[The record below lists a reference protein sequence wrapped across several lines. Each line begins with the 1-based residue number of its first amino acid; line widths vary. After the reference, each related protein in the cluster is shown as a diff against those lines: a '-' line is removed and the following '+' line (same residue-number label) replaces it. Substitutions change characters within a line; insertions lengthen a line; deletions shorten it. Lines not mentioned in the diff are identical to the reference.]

1 MYLFADLPVPLSTI
15 LFYTLLTLLI
25 RQNKMSFLNNLAN
38 QFMHQGGSGQHQ
50 QQEQQGYGN
59 QGYPPQGGY
68 GGQQYGGQ
76 QHPQNDGRPHPPAPW
91 IAEWDNYENRWVY
104 INRENGQRTHEF
116 PQQGYGGGYQQQS
129 YQQGGY
135 SGGYGGQPQQQMQ
148 EQHKSHNGR
157 NMAFGA
163 IAGVAGG
170 ALLMHEGEKVH
181 EDWDKDKYRAEE
193 RFDDAR
199 YDVDYDAR
207 RAGNYVEGIP
217 DRVAYD
223 VGRDEQRIEE

>member
-1 MYLFADLPVPLSTI
+1 
-15 LFYTLLTLLI
+15 
-25 RQNKMSFLNNLAN
+25 MSFLNNLVN
-38 QFMHQGGSGQHQ
+38 QFTHQGGSGRS
-50 QQEQQGYGN
+50 QQGYGN
-59 QGYPPQGGY
+59 QGYPSQGGY

-76 QHPQNDGRPHPPAPW
+76 QYQQNDGRPHPPAPW

-104 INRENGQRTHEF
+104 VNRETGQRTHEF
-116 PQQGYGGGYQQQS
+116 PQQGYGGGGYQQQN

-135 SGGYGGQPQQQMQ
+135 GGGYGAPPQQVQ

-157 NMAFGA
+157 NMALGA
-163 IAGVAGG
+163 MAGVAGG

-181 EDWDKDKYRAEE
+181 EKWDEDKYRAEE

-207 RAGNYVEGIP
+207 RAENYVEGVP

-223 VGRDEQRIEE
+223 VGEGVQRVEE